1 MDRTLILSLVS
12 CLMIGSA
19 RAELQL
25 NPTLS
30 EFTVDGAKLSHL
42 VFSDGSGTD
51 IFYSP
56 PRGWQ
61 YTGGSSKLTLHPANN
76 QKAEATITR
85 VALPQP
91 TEFDDETV
99 KRLTEDALASV
110 PKESS
115 NTQLVSAEKSPLR
128 IDRKE
133 TLLVIVTY
141 DFYHESFS
149 RSILFLNRP
158 GEQLRFQLTCLQAD
172 FPELQKAFLG
182 SQYSWQT
189 L

>member
-1 MDRTLILSLVS
+1 MDRTLILFLFS

-30 EFTVDGAKLSHL
+30 EFTLDGAKLARL
-42 VFSDGSGTD
+42 VFSDGSGRG

-56 PRGWQ
+56 PRGWE
-61 YTGGSSKLTLHPANN
+61 YSGSSSKLILRPTNK
-76 QKAEATITR
+76 QKAEATISR
-85 VALPQP
+85 VTLPQP
-91 TEFDDETV
+91 TEFDDATV

-110 PKESS
+110 PKGSS
-115 NTQLVSAEKSPLR
+115 NAQLVSAEKSPLR

-133 TLLVIVTY
+133 TLLVIVSY

-172 FPELQKAFLG
+172 FPALQKAFLG
-182 SQYSWQT
+182 SQYSWQN